1 MIMHTK
7 QTPGCAEEFLQ
18 QVHSQDDR
26 VRSARFSVAAPS
38 HGVHLTR
45 WRFCTQTEARSDD
58 TELKMSADQRY
69 CKGQVCIYVHSPKI
83 RASLPPNPRVCQRYR
98 ISGYVGTDLHACEL
112 TATSFLTGAG
122 GNTHTTSV
130 SSGGRGLRRPLPFV
144 TR

>member
-83 RASLPPNPRVCQRYR
+83 QRLPPPTPGSVKG
-98 ISGYVGTDLHACEL
+98 IAFL
-112 TATSFLTGAG
+112 ATLVLIFMLVNSQQQA
-122 GNTHTTSV
+122 S
-130 SSGGRGLRRPLPFV
+130 
-144 TR
+144 